1 MLNVLRSMIISGNHA
16 PLNQLGSST
25 VIELSHGTHFSYKEI
40 QSSNPKL
47 RPGYFPVI
55 DIYGVPNMLFSWNTC
70 TQTLFIYYDKEYKL
84 ELDAI
89 LLWIN
94 FPYQFIDDHWEDSS
108 GKIRT
113 TDAIIRVVHV
123 NQLPF
128 TKDASAYPIIGIHLP
143 AATDTAKMEAFWGE
157 PIHWFPTEPD
167 LPPDFEPTSPLV
179 QEPSKAKPAV
189 PSLVFSLEDL
199 L

>member
-1 MLNVLRSMIISGNHA
+1 MLNVLRSMVISGNHA

-25 VIELSHGTHFSYKEI
+25 IIELSHGTHVTYKEI
-40 QSSNPKL
+40 QSANPKI

-55 DIYGVPNMLFSWNTC
+55 DIYGVPNRLFSWNTC
-70 TQTLFIYYDKEYKL
+70 TQDLAICYDTEYKL

-89 LLWIN
+89 LTWIN
-94 FPYQFIDDHWEDSS
+94 FPYQFVDDHWEDSS

-113 TDAIIRVVHV
+113 ITTELRVVHA

-128 TKDASAYPIIGIHLP
+128 VGDAKYYPIIGIHLP
-143 AATDTAKMEAFWGE
+143 KDTSEMEAIWGE

-179 QEPSKAKPAV
+179 QEPYKEESSV
-189 PSLVFSLEDL
+189 PSLVFNLEDL